1 MVVNYN
7 KAIGKKLDNIF
18 KNKKHSKQKV
28 HIPDVIVERMLILV
42 GLEIPP
48 SNTHQ
53 SVNKDEEIKEMLI
66 KQVLSNLLLVTY
78 QFCK

>member
-1 MVVNYN
+1 MTL
-7 KAIGKKLDNIF
+7 K
-18 KNKKHSKQKV
+18 
-28 HIPDVIVERMLILV
+28 EILV
-42 GLEIPP
+42 ELEIPP